1 MTQVRD
7 SERRYSYIIYIYIKK
22 LPLGCNNVQVTFF
35 SLLSTKIVYID
46 SNVNNH
52 FNKGISVTVKT
63 LIRTYMKTPKTLNS

>member
-7 SERRYSYIIYIYIKK
+7 SERRYSYIIYIYILKK

-63 LIRTYMKTPKTLNS
+63 LIRTYMKTPKNT